1 MLSGKN
7 LFGFSKDLN
16 WKENK
21 MKTIKLPRMD
31 CETVSREIGD
41 FVIDTVLEVGASG
54 CVVGLSGGV
63 DSSTTAALIN
73 KAFVKYNKEKEQHLE
88 LVGYILPTRINK
100 KADAGDAEDLA
111 KAQGIRYEIHS
122 IEKLVEAFKSTNPEA
137 FGKNYHR
144 GNLISRV
151 RANVLSTKAATE
163 QKILA
168 GTGNRD
174 GIGYYTLFGDG
185 AVHLSPIAGLSKRL
199 VREMALFLGVD
210 ETIVNRVPAAGLE
223 PGQSDFKDL
232 GYNYDVVERVTE
244 GLEQGFTRK
253 QLATHDQVAPLVEKQ
268 IAHYRSLYGT
278 PQLNSVEKIIADIH
292 QRHLTAT
299 AKVKIVHPPSPQIS
313 LTYD

>member
-1 MLSGKN
+1 
-7 LFGFSKDLN
+7 
-16 WKENK
+16 
-21 MKTIKLPRMD
+21 MKAIKLPRMD

-41 FVIDTVLEVGASG
+41 FVIASVLEVGATG

-73 KAFVKYNKEKEQHLE
+73 RAFARYNTQKDKKLE
-88 LVGYILPTRINK
+88 LVGYILPTRFNK
-100 KADAGDAEDLA
+100 KADVRDAEALV
-111 KAQGIRYEIHS
+111 KTMGIRYEIHS
-122 IEKLVEAFKSTNPEA
+122 IEKLVDAFKFTNPEA
-137 FGKNYHR
+137 FEKNYHR

-174 GIGYYTLFGDG
+174 EDFGIGYYTLFGDG
-185 AVHLSPIAGLSKRL
+185 AVHISPIAGLSKRL
-199 VREMALFLGVD
+199 VREVALFLGVD
-210 ETIVNRVPAAGLE
+210 ETIVNRVPTAGLE

-232 GYNYDVVERVTE
+232 GYDYDVVERVTE
-244 GLEQGFTRK
+244 GLEQGFTSK

-268 IAHYRSLYGT
+268 IAHYRSLYDT
-278 PQLNSVEKIIADIH
+278 PQLNSVEKVIDDIH
-292 QRHLTAT
+292 QRHQTAMS
-299 AKVKIVHPPSPQIS
+299 KVKIVHPPSPQIT

>member
-1 MLSGKN
+1 M
-7 LFGFSKDLN
+7 
-16 WKENK
+16 
-21 MKTIKLPRMD
+21 TAIKLPRMG

-41 FVIDTVLEVGASG
+41 FVIDTVLEVGATG

-63 DSSTTAALIN
+63 DSSTTAALIHR
-73 KAFVKYNKEKEQHLE
+73 AFARYNTQRDKKLE

-100 KADAGDAEDLA
+100 KADVQDAETLVKALA
-111 KAQGIRYEIHS
+111 IRYEIHS
-122 IEKLVEAFKSTNPEA
+122 IERPVEAFKLTNPEA
-137 FGKNYHR
+137 FEKNYHR

-174 GIGYYTLFGDG
+174 EDFGIGYYTLFGDG
-185 AVHLSPIAGLSKRL
+185 AVHISPIAGLSKRL

-210 ETIVNRVPAAGLE
+210 ETIVNRVPTAGLE
-223 PGQSDFKDL
+223 PGQNDFKDL
-232 GYNYDVVERVTE
+232 GYDYDVVERVME
-244 GLEQGFTRK
+244 GLEQGFTSK

-278 PQLNSVEKIIADIH
+278 PQLDSVEKVIDDIH
-292 QRHLTAT
+292 QRHQTAMG
-299 AKVKIVHPPSPQIS
+299 KVKIVHPPSPQIT

>member
-1 MLSGKN
+1 MT
-7 LFGFSKDLN
+7 
-16 WKENK
+16 
-21 MKTIKLPRMD
+21 TIKLPRMN
-31 CETVSREIGD
+31 CETISGEIGD
-41 FVIDTVLEVGASG
+41 FVIASVLEVGATG

-73 KAFVKYNKEKEQHLE
+73 RAFARYNTQKDKKLE

-100 KADAGDAEDLA
+100 KADVQDAETLVKALA
-111 KAQGIRYEIHS
+111 IRYEIHS
-122 IEKLVEAFKSTNPEA
+122 IERPVEAFKLTNPEA
-137 FGKNYHR
+137 FEKNYHR

-174 GIGYYTLFGDG
+174 EDFGIGYYTLFGDG
-185 AVHLSPIAGLSKRL
+185 AVHISPIAGLSKRL

-210 ETIVNRVPAAGLE
+210 ETIVNRVPTAGLE

-232 GYNYDVVERVTE
+232 GYDYDVVERVTE
-244 GLEQGFTRK
+244 GLEQGFTSK

-268 IAHYRSLYGT
+268 IAYYRSLYGT
-278 PQLNSVEKIIADIH
+278 PQLDSVEKVIDDIH
-292 QRHLTAT
+292 QRHQTAMG
-299 AKVKIVHPPSPQIS
+299 KVKIVHPPSPQIT